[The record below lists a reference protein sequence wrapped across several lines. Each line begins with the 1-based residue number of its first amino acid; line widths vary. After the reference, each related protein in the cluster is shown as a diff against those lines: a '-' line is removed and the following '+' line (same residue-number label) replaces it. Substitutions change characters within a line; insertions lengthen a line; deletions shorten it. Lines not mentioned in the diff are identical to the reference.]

1 MTPQE
6 VIDRLDRSKDK
17 WELRWVSKKG
27 QKGQK

>member
-17 WELRWVSKKG
+17 RELRWVSKKG